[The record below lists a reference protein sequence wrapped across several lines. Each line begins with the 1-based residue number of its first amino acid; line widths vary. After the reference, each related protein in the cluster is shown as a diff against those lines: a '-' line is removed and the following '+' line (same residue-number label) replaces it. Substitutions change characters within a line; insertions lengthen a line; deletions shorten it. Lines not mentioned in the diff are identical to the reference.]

1 LSFATDAVDPTGTG
15 RIPAARLVR
24 AGGSEHEVD
33 VPLEVIVNSSFIA
46 RPVGLFGI
54 GLAAIFFGCNSA
66 PPLHRDSLP
75 TVVQAPGGVAGTGDV
90 SDPSAGAA
98 GTNGTSDPSNGGQEA
113 AGAVA
118 ISATD
123 PSGSGG
129 ATAISTTDPSGGAD
143 GGAPVCE
150 SGEMR
155 CTEGCTSTCQ
165 ADGTWG
171 PAVACPGHQTC
182 SISTGLSKCV
192 CKVDTVF
199 CGKTAGP
206 TCYSDTSIVNCATD
220 EFGCIFTPKPTECP
234 HGGACT
240 GEAGKAV
247 CAGDPCT
254 TVGETRC
261 EGSFAMGTCTAT
273 ASGGS
278 SFVTSACAAGTV
290 CGRNAPASC
299 KDPNWA
305 DWPMPNGLLDASNGA
320 PNPQR
325 FTDNGDGSVTD
336 NVTGLEWWT
345 FSFYSQTFAEA
356 VDLCLAARILQTEDW
371 RVPSLVE
378 LISIADFGQP
388 SNIDQRFFPPPNDL
402 NFWTST
408 LRGDGSDS
416 HFSFNFALGQVVL
429 IDDQSQDALHPN
441 SITCVR

>member
-1 LSFATDAVDPTGTG
+1 
-15 RIPAARLVR
+15 
-24 AGGSEHEVD
+24 
-33 VPLEVIVNSSFIA
+33 
-46 RPVGLFGI
+46 VGLFGI

-75 TVVQAPGGVAGTGDV
+75 TSVQADGGSVGAVAVDASAAGASGEAVTSAAAGGPAGHVDDVAPGGVAGTGDV

-98 GTNGTSDPSNGGQEA
+98 GANGTSDPSNGGQGA
-113 AGAVA
+113 AGAV
-118 ISATD
+118 
-123 PSGSGG
+123 
-129 ATAISTTDPSGGAD
+129 AISTTDPSGGAD

-155 CTEGCTSTCQ
+155 CSEGCTKTCQ
-165 ADGTWG
+165 SDGTWG

-182 SISTGLSKCV
+182 SISTGQSKCV

-199 CGKTAGP
+199 CGNTAGP

-220 EFGCIFTPKPTECP
+220 EFGCIFTPKPTECA
-234 HGGACT
+234 HGGACS
-240 GEAGKAV
+240 GSAGKAV

-261 EGSFAMGTCTAT
+261 EGTFAMGTCTAT
-273 ASGGS
+273 ASGGPA
-278 SFVTSACAAGTV
+278 FVTSACAGGTV
-290 CGRNAPASC
+290 CERNGPAGC

-305 DWPMPNGLLDASNGA
+305 DWPMPNGLLDAANGA

-325 FTDNGDGSVTD
+325 FTDNGDDSVTD
-336 NVTGLEWWT
+336 NVTGLQWWT
-345 FSFYSQTFAEA
+345 FSFSAQTYAEA
-356 VDLCLAARILQTEDW
+356 VDLCLAARIQQAEDW

-388 SNIDQRFFPPPNDL
+388 SNIDQRFFPPPYDFNY
-402 NFWTST
+402 WTST
-408 LRGDGSDS
+408 LRGDGSDA
-416 HFSFNFALGQVVL
+416 HFSFDFALGQVMF